1 MSANGVAFTRS
12 KIPRDVSTPPSP
24 MGPGC
29 PGRALIDD
37 ARSGTRG
44 SGRSR
49 PRSAGYGDGGSGG
62 AGGSSGGGGGGPFT
76 GPAGSLG
83 GRGGGAGARAGG
95 TERGRRHPLG
105 RPPAR
110 AETIVRHAP
119 TNRGRRRNRPTV

>member
-49 PRSAGYGDGGSGG
+49 ARSAGYGGGGSGG
-62 AGGSSGGGGGGPFT
+62 AGGSSGGGGGG
-76 GPAGSLG
+76 
-83 GRGGGAGARAGG
+83 GGGA
-95 TERGRRHPLG
+95 RGRAAVGGATSFLL
-105 RPPAR
+105 RPPTL
-110 AETIVRHAP
+110 AEKEIKKPAAEQ
-119 TNRGRRRNRPTV
+119 GRRGDGPPVRPPG